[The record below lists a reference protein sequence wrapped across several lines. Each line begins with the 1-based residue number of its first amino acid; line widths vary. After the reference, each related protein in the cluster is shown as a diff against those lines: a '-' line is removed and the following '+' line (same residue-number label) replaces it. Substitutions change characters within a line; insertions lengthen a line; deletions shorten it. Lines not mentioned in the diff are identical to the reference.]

1 MGFHSER
8 AAADLGPSGLSSGHS
23 EVSLHLIATMYWYNP
38 RGVFHWCSDS
48 NNFVTDNSDRIR
60 CFFYNYPHCL
70 SHHKLKKIIWI
81 EMELIFYPYLCVLFL
96 LLGLISYHTCVFVVV
111 FTRVN
116 PLSYLCV
123 LFLFTRVNNLSYLC
137 LCCCFYQG

>member
-1 MGFHSER
+1 
-8 AAADLGPSGLSSGHS
+8 
-23 EVSLHLIATMYWYNP
+23 
-38 RGVFHWCSDS
+38 
-48 NNFVTDNSDRIR
+48 
-60 CFFYNYPHCL
+60 
-70 SHHKLKKIIWI
+70 
-81 EMELIFYPYLCVLFL
+81 MELIFYPYLCVLFL
-96 LLGLISYHTCVFVVV
+96 LLGLISYHTCVFVV